1 MVAMQIEPHD
11 TTQLSDLKYNLADNQ
26 NGKSKKCSKHW

>member
-1 MVAMQIEPHD
+1 MVPMQIEPHD

-26 NGKSKKCSKHW
+26 NGESKEM